1 MPLHL
6 IYVKEK
12 IFSFEFWLGQAR
24 LKAKHQH
31 KCLKSNVF
39 LLLNVFAIVITVLD
53 LKNTSFV
60 KKRKERNEIYI
71 FIALLGIQNE
81 TSYEAFFRELRRQSL
96 KLSSVFL
103 VEKDMTILVRL
114 LLFLLFQSLS
124 HIQLSCNPMDYTKTL
139 SSGMAL
145 VIKS

>member
-60 KKRKERNEIYI
+60 KKKKERNEIYI

-103 VEKDMTILVRL
+103 VEKDMTIHTSETIAVFLVLVTKSHPTL
-114 LLFLLFQSLS
+114 LQPHGL
-124 HIQLSCNPMDYTKTL
+124 H
-139 SSGMAL
+139 
-145 VIKS
+145 